1 MADIRRRL
9 RTGTVVLSGLAL
21 LAAALTG
28 CSSSGSS
35 KRCVDRGS
43 YSTDKGYK
51 VVENKNCSSVKAAV
65 DGAWYYGGTEKKH
78 WVRGGSFTKP
88 VKTSGTSHSSKKSK
102 KSKSRSKVRTRH

>member
-9 RTGTVVLSGLAL
+9 RTGTVVLSGVAL

-43 YSTDKGYK
+43 YSTGKGYK
-51 VVENKNCSSVKAAV
+51 VVANKNCSSVKAAV

-78 WVRGGSFTKP
+78 WVSGGSFTKP

-102 KSKSRSKVRTRH
+102 KSRSKAKTRH